1 MRVFMNNP
9 IDIMILI
16 VVGLATFIGFFKS
29 PSSIVIEMI
38 LFYVAVVLTFQYL
51 AGISEIISGIL
62 SVNEWVIYIILGM
75 ALILGIYYGLI
86 KTYNRIYKPKPK
98 NASGNRVWGS
108 WIISGGLALIHIS
121 FLLSALSIMVYP
133 LAFEC
138 RESLTDIP
146 YELCIAA
153 DMLEHSEIMN
163 SNATIEMLDV
173 YNAII
178 QFWIPPR

>member
-1 MRVFMNNP
+1 MNNP

-38 LFYVAVVLTFQYL
+38 LLYVAVVLTFQYL
-51 AGISEIISGIL
+51 VGISEIISGIL
-62 SVNEWVIYIILGM
+62 SVNERVIYILGT

-86 KTYNRIYKPKPK
+86 KTYNQIYKPKPK
-98 NASGNRVWGS
+98 NESGNRVWVS
-108 WIISGGLALIHIS
+108 RIISGSLALIHIS
-121 FLLSALSIMVYP
+121 FLLSALFTMIYP

-153 DMLEHSEIMN
+153 DILEHSEIMN